1 MADIKVLVVDD
12 HALVR
17 RGLVAALAHATGI
30 SVVGQASDGLEAI
43 ERAIELK
50 PDVITMDVFMP
61 NCNGLE
67 ALISVR
73 EKLPGVKVLMLTVS
87 DREQDLFD
95 ALRFGAQGYVLKSAS
110 IGEVVE
116 AVHRTA
122 AGEAMLSPRI
132 LSLLVKEFQDKTNYP
147 SVSER
152 EMEVLL
158 AVGEGLTNTEIA
170 HRLFIS
176 ESTVRTHL
184 QRLLEKLHL
193 RNRAEAV
200 AYAARRHS
208 ADLPARYSSCS
219 CSDAGSSSNCRLS
232 AALSR
237 ATVRYSHKRERASR
251 NSTCASN

>member
-73 EKLPGVKVLMLTVS
+73 ERLPDVKVLMLTIS
-87 DREQDLFD
+87 DREQDLLD

-132 LSLLVKEFQDKTNYP
+132 ISLLVKEFQDKTNDH
-147 SVSER
+147 SLSER
-152 EMEVLL
+152 EKEVLL

-176 ESTVRTHL
+176 ESTVRTYL

-200 AYAARRHS
+200 AYAARRYS
-208 ADLPARYSSCS
+208 ADLPACYSSCLGYN
-219 CSDAGSSSNCRLS
+219 AKSSINCRLP
-232 AALSR
+232 AAGSR
-237 ATVRYSHKRERASR
+237 AAVR
-251 NSTCASN
+251 NSHEREGTLRNSPGGSN